1 MVPVEVLHNIMEKFL
16 GRKYLIFNHDKRYIY
31 DKSLTVKNNNIFIDF
46 KYKYLKQKQKIN
58 RYNL

>member
-46 KYKYLKQKQKIN
+46 KYKYLK
-58 RYNL
+58 